1 MQAQKNKPQAK
12 PMPEQKPRTYA
23 RLRRVQLD
31 EFSKNL
37 NANVENAV
45 NDKSPFKV
53 VYGKGKYFVV
63 FSADEWESEQETLH
77 VLQDTDLVRRI
88 GEALRVHSDKA
99 KQKPAVGVRRVAT

>member
-37 NANVENAV
+37 KTNVENAV

-99 KQKPAVGVRRVAT
+99 KQKPAVGGRRVAT